1 MHRKHRLVRAL
12 APFVAAAAIGCAH
25 SHGPGDPASTARSA
39 PHPTARSN
47 GSSQST
53 TQEEAQQEAQR
64 RARANYQLGVN
75 YLKSGNAPQAVAAL
89 LEARR
94 WDPQSERT
102 ELALSEAYRQQGRNK
117 EAEQHLLRALE
128 IKPQFHEGLLN
139 LAALYIQME
148 RYEEALPV
156 LHRLLD
162 DATAP
167 APWRALTN
175 LGWAEYRLG
184 RVDDAYQHLSLAVDN
199 RPDYWPARLD
209 LGILEA
215 ERGNRSEAIAQFQ
228 HVLEANPGPLAEAEV
243 RFRLAEQLLQQG
255 DRQGARRQLTTAS
268 GLEPSGPWSKRSAET
283 LKTLE

>member
-1 MHRKHRLVRAL
+1 MHRKLRLVRAL

-25 SHGPGDPASTARSA
+25 SHGPGDASSAPRPA

-47 GSSQST
+47 DSSSQS
-53 TQEEAQQEAQR
+53 QQEAQQESQR
-64 RARANYQLGVN
+64 RARTNYQLGVD
-75 YLKSGNAPQAVAAL
+75 YLKAGNAPQAVAAL
-89 LEARR
+89 LEAIR

-102 ELALSEAYRQQGRNK
+102 ELALSEAYRQQGRDK
-117 EAEQHLLRALE
+117 EAEQHLLRALQ

-148 RYEEALPV
+148 RYEEAVPV

-162 DATAP
+162 DATTP

-184 RVDDAYQHLSLAVDN
+184 RVDEAYQHLTLAVDN

-215 ERGNRSEAIAQFQ
+215 ERGNRSEAIGQFQ
-228 HVLEANPGPLAEAEV
+228 HVLERNPGPLAEAEA